1 MKDMNQE
8 QTVNWILRTAVMVLA
23 GVVSI
28 VVLVMMIGIFLPNE
42 QISNDKILD
51 LIGPAFNTVIGA
63 FVGLLGGLSLNSNSS
78 SKATP
83 PQVNT
88 LPPANP
94 SPPVAPYIPP
104 TWTPPAAT
112 EVPTVAPTVPVLS
125 TNDIMNNGPVTSSF
139 NGKPAPVQ
147 PEHPEI

>member
-28 VVLVMMIGIFLPNE
+28 VVLVMMIGIFLPND
-42 QISNDKILD
+42 QISNDKILE

-63 FVGLLGGLSLNSNSS
+63 FVGLLGGLSLSGNGA

-94 SPPVAPYIPP
+94 SPPVAPYTPP
-104 TWTPPAAT
+104 TWTPPVAPVAT
-112 EVPTVAPTVPVLS
+112 EVAPTVPVLS
-125 TNDIMNNGPVTSSF
+125 TNDIVNNTPTASF
-139 NGKPAPVQ
+139 NGKPAPIQ